1 MGNLNSNSSKLDLV
15 SRHLISIFNFGFHAE
30 IFGIQEMEMKWKSAK
45 SITLE
50 GIVVTNQNTY
60 SFVSVISVRKY
71 EKEEVTSEAENP
83 SFTLPQID
91 INATH
96 SNNCVR

>member
-1 MGNLNSNSSKLDLV
+1 MLREKS
-15 SRHLISIFNFGFHAE
+15 HFGCTYWA
-30 IFGIQEMEMKWKSAK
+30 WKSAK